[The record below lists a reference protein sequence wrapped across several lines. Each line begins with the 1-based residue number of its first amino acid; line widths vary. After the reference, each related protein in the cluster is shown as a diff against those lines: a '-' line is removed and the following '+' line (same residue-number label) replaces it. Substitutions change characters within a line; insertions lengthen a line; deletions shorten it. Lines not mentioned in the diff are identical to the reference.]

1 MADSSSAFDDA
12 DQLGQ
17 LLQDAK
23 ASDKKRFSTIADA
36 RNLVEE
42 FRGHTDAGAWPSL
55 DRNTVA
61 DRLQELLVPA
71 NGDDATLP
79 DVAGRALQQGSMNL
93 CGPAA
98 LFHMVIKRDPMMFA
112 THATQLF
119 DTGSA
124 SLGSLQVAPG
134 DDIVKADYA
143 SFLPRMTSGVCPQ
156 ADWMV
161 LGALRNSTNAF
172 FTGSFHG
179 DPDQELAAGTTPGAL
194 ADWLN
199 QTGLYSSVQ
208 NQANWLQN
216 AGIPHAEGLSLTDG
230 VDIIPMINTNL
241 IRSARNLPSSSS
253 WPRSEFPNHWVVLL
267 GEVIKDVTKDA
278 VFFNIW
284 TWGESENLDVPQSAF
299 VDNYYGEIVATLR
312 S

>member
-1 MADSSSAFDDA
+1 MASPGGAFDDA

-17 LLQDAK
+17 HLRDAK
-23 ASDKKRFSTIADA
+23 ASDKKRFSAIADA
-36 RNLVEE
+36 RNLVEQ
-42 FRGHTDAGAWPSL
+42 FRGRADAGAWPSL

-61 DRLQELLVPA
+61 DQLQELLGPA
-71 NGDDATLP
+71 NGDDPSLP

-98 LFHMVIKRDPMMFA
+98 LLHLVIKRDPMMFA
-112 THATQLF
+112 AYATQLF
-119 DTGSA
+119 DTGKA

-143 SFLPRMTSGVCPQ
+143 SLLPRMTKFVCPQ
-156 ADWMV
+156 ADWMA

-172 FTGSFHG
+172 FTGSFQG
-179 DPDQELAAGTTPGAL
+179 DPDQILAAGTRADELT
-194 ADWLN
+194 DWLN

-208 NQANWLQN
+208 NQANWMQTV
-216 AGIPHAEGLSLTDG
+216 GIPHAEGLSLAAG
-230 VDIIPMINTNL
+230 VDTICLINANMINAATETSN
-241 IRSARNLPSSSS
+241 SSS
-253 WPRSEFPNHWVVLL
+253 WPMSLFPNHWVLL
-267 GEVIKDVTKDA
+267 IGEVIKNAGKDS

-284 TWGESENLDVPQSAF
+284 TWGGTQDLEVPQSAF